1 MTFYM
6 NILSGWIS
14 LGRKLRTRTPK
25 LKYDRV
31 NFSYDFLK
39 EVIPLKQLTGKTA
52 IVTGASSGIGA
63 AIAVELASEGANVV
77 LAARRT
83 EKLAETEQQIK
94 DQGNDNVL
102 SVQTDISKQEDVE
115 DLIKQAENKFGQID
129 LLVNNAGQVLT
140 GPVRSGKV
148 DEWEKMIDTN
158 IKGTLYAIDGVL
170 PSMVERSSGHI
181 INIASVSGFEV
192 TKKTTVYSATKYAVR
207 AISAGLEKELAK
219 TGVRVTNISPG
230 MVGTERD
237 GNAPWPGERKKL
249 ETKDIARA
257 VVYAVTQPD
266 YVNVNEI
273 TVRPV

>member
-1 MTFYM
+1 M
-6 NILSGWIS
+6 S
-14 LGRKLRTRTPK
+14 
-25 LKYDRV
+25 
-31 NFSYDFLK
+31 
-39 EVIPLKQLTGKTA
+39 QLTGKTA
-52 IVTGASSGIGA
+52 IVTGASGGIGEG
-63 AIAVELASEGANVV
+63 IAVELASEGANVV

-83 EKLAETEQQIK
+83 EKLANVEEQIK
-94 DQGNDNVL
+94 KQGNDNVL
-102 SVQTDISKQEDVE
+102 SVQTDISNQDDVE
-115 DLIKQAENKFGQID
+115 QLIKKAEEKFGQVDI
-129 LLVNNAGQVLT
+129 LVNNAGQVLS

-170 PSMVERSSGHI
+170 PAMVERATGHI

-192 TKKTTVYSATKYAVR
+192 TKKSTVYSATKYAVR

-230 MVGTERD
+230 MVDTTLGGRT
-237 GNAPWPGERKKL
+237 PWPEDREKL
-249 ETKDIARA
+249 KTKDIARA

>member
-192 TKKTTVYSATKYAVR
+192 TKKLPFTVQPNMPSVPFRLVWKKNWQKPVSVSQIFHLGWSVPRETETHR
-207 AISAGLEKELAK
+207 G
-219 TGVRVTNISPG
+219 RVNG
-230 MVGTERD
+230 R
-237 GNAPWPGERKKL
+237 N
-249 ETKDIARA
+249 
-257 VVYAVTQPD
+257 
-266 YVNVNEI
+266 
-273 TVRPV
+273 